1 MAFKTIKDFPE
12 STSPNGDWFVL
23 VDDGT
28 GCYKKVKLSNL
39 PGGGGTTTT
48 TSTTSS
54 TTSTTSS
61 TTTSCVATDADAITF
76 IETAEITSCIEKQAI
91 NTLVISMKDYGIW
104 TKMKAIYPF
113 VGGTASSNAYN
124 LKNPTGSNNL
134 TFNGGGFTYASSGV
148 TPNGTSSYA
157 DTGFNPSTDFTSST
171 SLAVGIY
178 SNIDDPIT
186 GGAFH
191 YQLGAY
197 EGGGT
202 NPEVAIFFWDDGAT
216 NQQKAVLGDQQFVI
230 VNPKN
235 SFSGFHVATRTTNS
249 SFKYFRNGVLQ
260 GTNTNVVTGALPN
273 RDVYIFAANTGSASL
288 FSTEE
293 LSFAFLS
300 DGLSDT
306 EANNLNTAVTAFQTT
321 LGRAVV

>member
-1 MAFKTIKDFPE
+1 MAFKTINDFPE
-12 STSPNGDWFVL
+12 STSPSGNWFVL

-48 TSTTSS
+48 TTSTTSS

-61 TTTSCVATDADAITF
+61 TTTSCEATHPSAIAF
-76 IETAEITSCIEKQAI
+76 IEAAGITSCIEKQAI
-91 NTLVISMKDYGIW
+91 NQLVLDLVEYGIW

-124 LKNPTGSNNL
+124 LKNVAANNL
-134 TFNGGGFTYASSGV
+134 TFSGGGFTYASTGV

-157 DTGFNPSTDFTSST
+157 DTGFNPSTDFSSST
-171 SLAVGIY
+171 SLAAGIY
-178 SNIDDPIT
+178 SRNNSTIT

-202 NPEVAIFFWDDGAT
+202 NPEVGIFFWDDGAA
-216 NQQKAVLGDQQFVI
+216 NQQKAVLGDQEFVI

-235 SFSGFHVATRTTNS
+235 SFSGFHVTTRTTNS
-249 SFKYFRNGVLQ
+249 SFKYFRNAVLQ

-273 RDVYIFAANTGSASL
+273 RDVYIFAANIGSASS

-293 LSFAFLS
+293 LAFAFLS